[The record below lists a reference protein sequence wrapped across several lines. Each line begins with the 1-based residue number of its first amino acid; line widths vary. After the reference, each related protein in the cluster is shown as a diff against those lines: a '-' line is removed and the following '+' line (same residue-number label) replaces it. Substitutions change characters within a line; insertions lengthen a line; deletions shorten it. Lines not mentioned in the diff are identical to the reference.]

1 MDYISTNQ
9 ATGSYQYDILRDK
22 SDENEC
28 TAVIT

>member
-1 MDYISTNQ
+1 MGYISANQ
-9 ATGSYQYDILRDK
+9 AADSYQYDILRDK